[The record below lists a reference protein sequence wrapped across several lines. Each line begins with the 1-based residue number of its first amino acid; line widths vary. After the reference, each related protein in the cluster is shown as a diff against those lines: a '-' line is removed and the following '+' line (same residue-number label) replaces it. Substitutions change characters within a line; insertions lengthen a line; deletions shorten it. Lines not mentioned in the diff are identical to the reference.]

1 MSERLATK
9 VQQGNLTFYLTSL
22 TGREIATRGFY
33 NIERF
38 DSGTGQGYQRLLDQ
52 RRANELARFL
62 LDAWEKNEFPAIPTP
77 AFLAT
82 EMTLDFDSDRN
93 VLTIDPDAVC
103 PFNVVDGQ
111 HRLEGVRAAVQEN
124 PQLADFRLPVT
135 IAVELSED
143 HQMYHFFVIN
153 STQKSVEQ
161 SLQQRITAN
170 FITKYNIADMP
181 SLPLRLQREVGRGTQ
196 AGATE
201 MVEHLNR
208 EESSPLRGRVQL
220 VDDGSPIR
228 GRLKEAPLAN
238 VLKQHVYIANN
249 PIYGRELQDRMCR
262 IIVNYLSAIDLYYD
276 KRNEEREDLLIFRT
290 SGIYF
295 FIALSK
301 WFFAAV
307 YNTTDRDFRVDSQ
320 LRLFE
325 RMADDVD
332 DDMRHLFDPQWWV
345 SGRGGSSMNRATAN
359 TFVTRCNDVLRRIQG
374 GGDEGAKV

>member
-1 MSERLATK
+1 MSERLATR
-9 VQQGNLTFYLTSL
+9 VQQGNLTFYLTYL
-22 TGREIATRGFY
+22 TGREIATRDFY

-82 EMTLDFDSDRN
+82 ERTLEFDSNRN
-93 VLTIDPDAVC
+93 ILSFNPEVVC

-111 HRLEGVRAAVQEN
+111 HRLEGVRAAVQED
-124 PQLADFRLPVT
+124 PRLADFHLPVT
-135 IAVELSED
+135 FAVELSED

-170 FITKYNIADMP
+170 FITKYNIEDMP
-181 SLPLRLQREVGRGTQ
+181 SLPARLQREVARGTQ

-208 EESSPLRGRVQL
+208 SESSPLRGRIQL
-220 VDDGSPIR
+220 VDDGSPIL

-238 VLKQHVYIANN
+238 VLKQHVYTANN

-262 IIVNYLSAIDLYYD
+262 IIANYLSAIHLYYD
-276 KRNEEREDLLIFRT
+276 ERNREREDLLIFRT
-290 SGIYF
+290 SGVYF

-301 WFFAAV
+301 WFFAAI
-307 YNTTDRDFRVDSQ
+307 YNTTDRDFTVDSQ
-320 LRLFE
+320 LRLFNQ
-325 RMADDVD
+325 MADDVD
-332 DDMRHLFDPQWWV
+332 DDMRHLFDPEWWV

-374 GGDEGAKV
+374 GSEEGARV